1 MLLRMVMILIMTVIM
16 TRIMFMTVNH
26 IGDKSLCTLPDE
38 TETGLVW
45 LRDGGGR
52 GQSLETVGHQD
63 QGEF

>member
-1 MLLRMVMILIMTVIM
+1 MILIMTVIM

-38 TETGLVW
+38 TKTVLVW